1 MSRIGKAIINLP
13 EKVTVTSNDKGLVTV
28 KGAKTSQTVQL
39 TGPISINVE
48 GAELNVKRG
57 DDETQTRALH
67 GLYRSLV
74 FNAVHGVST
83 GWSKTLILNGVGY
96 RAAVSGKNLDL
107 TLGYSHPIK
116 FPIPE
121 GIEIS
126 VVKQTT
132 VTVSGANKALVGQVS
147 ANIRAYRLPEPYLG
161 KGIRYSDE
169 VIRRKAGKS
178 GGK

>member
-1 MSRIGKAIINLP
+1 MSRIGKAIINVP
-13 EKVTVTSNDKGLVTV
+13 DKVTVTKNDAGVV
-28 KGAKTSQTVQL
+28 IIKGAKTSQEVPL
-39 TGPISINVE
+39 TGSISIEQE
-48 GAELNVKRG
+48 GTELKVTRG
-57 DDETQTRALH
+57 NEEPKTRALH

-96 RAAVSGKNLDL
+96 RAAVSGKTLDL

-121 GIEIS
+121 GIAIS
-126 VVKQTT
+126 VEKQTT
-132 VTVSGANKALVGQVS
+132 VTVTGADKALVGQVS
-147 ANIRAYRLPEPYLG
+147 ANIRGYRLPEPYLG